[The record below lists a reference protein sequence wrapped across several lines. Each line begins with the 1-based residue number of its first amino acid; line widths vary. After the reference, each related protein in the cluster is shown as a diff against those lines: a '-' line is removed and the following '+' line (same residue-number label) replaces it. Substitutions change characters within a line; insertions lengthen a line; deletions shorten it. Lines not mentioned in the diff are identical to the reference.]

1 MTQAYA
7 MANELYIEAMR
18 IQREGKRTPSN
29 LARAID
35 LCAQSMQLGGALV
48 GPLGLGAA
56 AKLELTTCLSDALH
70 GWEDLIALADG
81 ATPYLTGASCE

>member
-1 MTQAYA
+1 MTKAYA

-18 IQREGKRTPSN
+18 IQREGKRTQSN